1 MPKYQTG
8 EEYFNKIY
16 LVFNAL
22 IALSLVPFVLIFLDI
37 QQYGADEK
45 IITSQ
50 SSDFL
55 IIGLSIAYV
64 FVFYISLKRFKKG
77 LSNLD
82 RKNSL
87 RERLNE
93 YYTLSIKKYSQLTI
107 CCFLMV
113 LGLFLTKHSLF
124 TIGYVLALVVL
135 SFGRPVLKTIIE
147 IIALND
153 TESDILDNK
162 LIINP

>member
-16 LVFNAL
+16 FIFNAL

-37 QQYGADEK
+37 QKYGSDEK
-45 IITSQ
+45 LLTGQ
-50 SSDFL
+50 ASSGL
-55 IIGLSIAYV
+55 IIGLSIAYI
-64 FVFYISLKRFKKG
+64 FFFFISLKNFRKG
-77 LSNLD
+77 VSAIEMQ
-82 RKNSL
+82 NSL
-87 RERLNE
+87 RQKLNE
-93 YYTLSIKKYSQLTI
+93 YYSVSLKKYSRLTI

-113 LGLFLTKHSLF
+113 LGLFLTKHFLF

-147 IIALND
+147 VVALD
-153 TESDILDNK
+153 TVESDVLNNK
-162 LIINP
+162 QIIDP

>member
-37 QQYGADEK
+37 QKYGADEK
-45 IITSQ
+45 IITGQ

-55 IIGLSIAYV
+55 IIGLSIVYV
-64 FVFYISLKRFKKG
+64 LIFYISLASFKKG
-77 LSNLD
+77 LSGIK
-82 RKNSL
+82 KNNSI
-87 RERLNE
+87 REKLNE
-93 YYTLSIKKYSQLTI
+93 YYSLSIKKYSQLTI

-113 LGLFLTKHSLF
+113 LGLFLTKHFLF

-135 SFGRPVLKTIIE
+135 SFGRPVLKTIID

-153 TESDILDNK
+153 TESDILNNK

>member
-16 LVFNAL
+16 LVFNAI

-37 QQYGADEK
+37 QQYGTDEK
-45 IITSQ
+45 IITGQ

-55 IIGLSIAYV
+55 IIGLSIAYI
-64 FVFYISLKRFKKG
+64 FVFYVSLTSFKKG
-77 LSNLD
+77 ISGIKRSNPI
-82 RKNSL
+82 RGK
-87 RERLNE
+87 LNE
-93 YYTLSIKKYSQLTI
+93 YYSLSLKKYFQLTI

-113 LGLFLTKHSLF
+113 LGLFLTKHFLF

-135 SFGRPVLKTIIE
+135 SFGRPLLKTIVD

-153 TESDILDNK
+153 TEKDILNNK
-162 LIINP
+162 KSIDP

>member
-1 MPKYQTG
+1 MAKYQTG
-8 EEYFNKIY
+8 EEYFNKLY

-37 QQYGADEK
+37 QKYGTDEK
-45 IITSQ
+45 IINGQ

-55 IIGLSIAYV
+55 IAGLSIAYV
-64 FVFYISLKRFKKG
+64 FVFYVSLTSFRKGVSEINKNNSIRKK
-77 LSNLD
+77 
-82 RKNSL
+82 
-87 RERLNE
+87 LNE
-93 YYTLSIKKYSQLTI
+93 YYSLSLRKYFHLTI

-113 LGLFLTKHSLF
+113 LGLFLTKHFLF

-147 IIALND
+147 IIASNEV
-153 TESDILDNK
+153 ESDILNNK
-162 LIINP
+162 LIIDP